1 MDKASLT
8 LLSQILIAGGVLVVG
23 SLPFIE
29 QYQTRKADRQSALQ
43 QRYYEIRR
51 SIDSATTMWE
61 LSRLFFPHQAVLGTI
76 GADRKA
82 IEENWENSRYCIS
95 AAATFAGNAAFGF
108 AETNEEVEVARREID
123 RKNRP
128 EERTVE
134 RLRETY
140 REHLKL
146 GHERGD
152 QFIREIRALKSSIS
166 TARVLKTSLN
176 VIGLIL
182 NIVGLTIGIRASMM

>member
-1 MDKASLT
+1 MDKTSLT
-8 LLSQILIAGGVLVVG
+8 LLSQILIAGGVVLLG
-23 SLPFIE
+23 TLPFME
-29 QYQTRKADRQSALQ
+29 QYQARKADRQSSLQ

-61 LSRLFFPHQAVLGTI
+61 LSRLFFPHQAILGTI

-82 IEENWENSRYCIS
+82 IEQNREQYRYCIS
-95 AAATFAGNAAFGF
+95 AAALFATNAAYGF
-108 AETNEEVEVARREID
+108 AETNEEMELARRAFD

-140 REHLKL
+140 LEHLKL

-152 QFIREIRALKSSIS
+152 QFIREIRALESSIS
-166 TARVLKTSLN
+166 TARVWKTWLN
-176 VIGLIL
+176 VIGLVL
-182 NIVGLTIGIRASMM
+182 NIVGLAIGIKASML